1 MKNNRSE
8 RVAEIKDR
16 LRDALDLRGLKAV
29 DLSDRTGI
37 PRSVLSYY
45 INGKAKPKADRLYIM
60 AKALDVSEA
69 WLLGYDVSMERTEEQ
84 KKNDQLAQLIVRLRT
99 EPELL
104 QAALDLAALQ
114 GEQFATVQ
122 RMLSAFRQ

>member
-1 MKNNRSE
+1 MNNT
-8 RVAEIKDR
+8 AELKDR
-16 LRDALDLRGLKAV
+16 LREAMQLRGLRPI
-29 DLSDRTGI
+29 DLSDQTGVPKGAI
-37 PRSVLSYY
+37 SYY
-45 INGKAKPKADRLYIM
+45 LAGRTQPKSDRVYTIS
-60 AKALDVSEA
+60 AALQISEA
-69 WLLGYDVSMERTEEQ
+69 WLLGYDVSMERSEEQ

-122 RMLSAFRQ
+122 RMLSAFRK